1 MGDTL
6 PSVGM
11 TVRFLSLCE
20 RYGSQR
26 AAVGAVAGGRASGVS
41 GLPGGDDWT
50 AWNAGEMTAVKCLQS
65 RRPLSG
71 TRAGC

>member
-1 MGDTL
+1 
-6 PSVGM
+6 M

-41 GLPGGDDWT
+41 GLPRNDDWT
-50 AWNAGEMTAVKCLQS
+50 AWNAGEMTAAVKYLQS
-65 RRPLSG
+65 LRPLSG
-71 TRAGC
+71 SRDGR